1 MTLAIVRHRR
11 PRVTSFGHNPTF
23 RDTPYISPVHEWD
36 RFTKAGQRPILTPQ
50 YQDFGI
56 RNLASLIANI
66 FQNSG
71 GSQLRR
77 RAIASPKM
85 AMREDMMIKPHSPRV
100 GMLAGVGAAAIVFIS
115 ANTAEVAKP
124 DTVAS
129 TL

>member
-1 MTLAIVRHRR
+1 MGTSTNEHYR
-11 PRVTSFGHNPTF
+11 PQPDIQGNTI
-23 RDTPYISPVHEWD
+23 YITVHEWD

-115 ANTAEVAKP
+115 ANTAEVEG
-124 DTVAS
+124 VQNFV
-129 TL
+129 